1 MIKFTLI
8 IWVCSFTVGTK
19 CMPPINFPIV
29 YDSWKECTIAAHTES
44 IKLIKGSEPDFFN
57 KNKIGM
63 KYVCRPARTY

>member
-8 IWVCSFTVGTK
+8 IWVCSFTAGTN
-19 CMPPINFPIV
+19 CMPPINFPTM

-44 IKLIKGSEPDFFN
+44 ISIIEASDPEFFN
-57 KNKIGM
+57 KNKVGM

>member
-8 IWVCSFTVGTK
+8 IWVCSFAVGTK
-19 CMPPINFPIV
+19 CMPPINFPTM
-29 YDSWKECTIAAHTES
+29 YDSWKECSIVAHIEA

-63 KYVCRPARTY
+63 KYVCRPDRTS